1 MCLCVCVLFLHVYM
15 LHVVY
20 IHITITILKETMHLG
35 GMGRVGEKGR
45 GCGIDTVHMYK
56 VLKKLF

>member
-1 MCLCVCVLFLHVYM
+1 MYICIHVYM

-20 IHITITILKETMHLG
+20 IHITIKILKETMHLG